1 LGYQENEK
9 LFFPAMKIKICAA
22 RIQNSGGYFFK
33 KQGFSDRHYIDNQ
46 NVSGAS
52 CIPWLINWV
61 FIQLSLRVMFGM
73 GPRITA
79 S

>member
-33 KQGFSDRHYIDNQ
+33 KQGFSDRH
-46 NVSGAS
+46 
-52 CIPWLINWV
+52 
-61 FIQLSLRVMFGM
+61 
-73 GPRITA
+73 
-79 S
+79 